1 MFDRLPALAFTER
14 VALSVLS
21 GSDVIPVRGVPV
33 VPMPPHVV
41 EAATEAAGQLFARR
55 TRGAVDLRQ
64 AISESLTREHD
75 VAVDAETEL
84 LITHGAQHGMSIALR
99 ALLSAGD
106 EVVVPSP
113 TYFFDGMIRMAGAI
127 PRYVCS
133 TAQMGWSL
141 DLDQIAAAVTERTT
155 AIVLCNPNNPTG
167 NVPTAE
173 ELRAVLSLADKHGL
187 IVFADESYERYVH
200 DGPGYTPIQALGGDR
215 DRLAT
220 VTSLSKNYAFS
231 SWRIGYV
238 HSSPAT
244 IDKIHAALE
253 WDVIN
258 VGDVPQAAATA
269 VLTGPQQWW
278 DREFATMKA
287 RRDVLHGALAA
298 AEIPAVLPQAGI
310 FLFADL
316 SATGRRGEELEDFLL
331 GAGVVALSGGGF
343 FGPDTHVR
351 LLYGASPS
359 EVRALG
365 DRVAE
370 TMSATLSAT
379 PRS

>member
-1 MFDRLPALAFTER
+1 MVGRLPALAFAER
-14 VALSVLS
+14 VAASVLA
-21 GSDVIPVRGVPV
+21 GEEVIPVRGVPV
-33 VPMPPHVV
+33 LPMPPHVV
-41 EAATEAAGQLFARR
+41 EAAAEAAGQVFPRR
-55 TRGAVDLRQ
+55 TRGALDLRQ
-64 AISESLTREHD
+64 AIASALTRVHD
-75 VAVDAETEL
+75 ITVNAETEL

-99 ALLSAGD
+99 ALLTAGD

-113 TYFFDGMIRMAGAI
+113 TYFFDGMIRMAGAS
-127 PRYVCS
+127 PRYVRS
-133 TAQMGWSL
+133 TAQTGWSL
-141 DLDQIAAAVTERTT
+141 DLDQIAAAITERTA

-173 ELRAVLSLADKHGL
+173 ELREVLSLADNHGL
-187 IVFADESYERYVH
+187 TVFADESYERYVH
-200 DGPGYTPIQALGGDR
+200 DGPGYTPLQTLGGGR
-215 DRLAT
+215 DRLVT

-258 VGDVPQAAATA
+258 IGDVPQAAAA
-269 VLTGPQQWW
+269 AALTGPQQWL
-278 DREFATMKA
+278 DVEFATMKA

-316 SATGRRGEELEDFLL
+316 SASGHRGADLEDFLL
-331 GAGVVALSGGGF
+331 DAGVSALSGAGF

-351 LLYGASPS
+351 LLYGAEESD
-359 EVRALG
+359 VRALG

-370 TMSATLSAT
+370 IVSTARTS
-379 PRS
+379 RSRA